1 MATDGS
7 KVRSVAVVQSLIY
20 SIQDKISA
28 DIRTKFIS
36 TFETPNGIS
45 KLSTQ
50 GQLILNQKENYAQGH
65 IERQMDF
72 DGFQDLEFQLRN

>member
-7 KVRSVAVVQSLIY
+7 QVRSIAIVQSLIY

-28 DIRTKFIS
+28 DIKTKFIN

-45 KLSTQ
+45 KLKT
-50 GQLILNQKENYAQGH
+50 
-65 IERQMDF
+65 
-72 DGFQDLEFQLRN
+72 